1 MRRSLA
7 PFGFLALGLT
17 VASTGPVVAL
27 ATPAMAPSNVEI
39 KVLSN
44 RADLVSGGD
53 ALVEVLLPAGQAGG
67 GLAADVDGRDV
78 SRAFAERPALAGRM
92 VGLLGGLR
100 DGANTFTARLPGG
113 QGARLT
119 ITSHPIGGPV
129 FAGPQVQPWVC
140 ATTAAGLG
148 DAVDAQ
154 CDTPPVYTYSYKSST
169 TGNFAAYDPS
179 SPPSDIASTTTDQGV
194 TVPYIVRKE
203 RGVIDRGIYDIAV
216 LFDPANSWTPWSP
229 QRGWNHK
236 LEVLAGVACDAG
248 HKQLAPS
255 QNVLDDTALSRGF
268 AVFMNEMDDNTQDC
282 NGVVEAEAM
291 MMTKEHFIEA
301 YGELR
306 YTIGQ
311 GCSGGSMTQHMIA
324 ANYPGL
330 YDGIMPACSFPDM
343 MTTYQE
349 MADCKLLAQYFDV
362 TSPGLWT
369 EQQRAWASG
378 HASAGTCEFQAK
390 ARSDSY
396 VSATGNSISL
406 AGPTSSGPSCHG
418 NTWTYDPATNPG
430 GTRCGIQDYQVA
442 VFGTRPPA
450 SWGPIEQQ
458 IGRGF
463 ANRPYDNVGVEYGLG
478 ALQAGQIAPEQFV
491 DLNEKVGGLDIDGN
505 IGAGRSAGD
514 ALGVANAYRS
524 GQLINARQLSGVAI
538 IDMRGSSNFE
548 EHFDWHTYEFRNRLR
563 RDTGSSANMIYW
575 EGPCCL
581 ETYTLFQARAFDLMD
596 RWLGAVEKDTSDAP
610 VRAKLVRDK
619 PTDAV
624 DACWLGGQEVTD
636 QQVCGAALPYYR
648 EARFVAGG
656 PDTADVVQCRLKPLR
671 RLDYTGTVP
680 MTDAQFARLQAV
692 FPGGVC
698 DYSRPGISQ
707 QSPAGPWMSYAQGP
721 GGQVLGARPVSVP
734 LVQTAVAAA
743 TLPNTGA
750 VGPPGLLTLALALPL
765 ALLAW
770 RRAGFAARVD
780 R

>member
-1 MRRSLA
+1 VRRALA
-7 PFGFLALGLT
+7 PLAILATWLGLAAAGPVPALG
-17 VASTGPVVAL
+17 ATGAAPGSVV
-27 ATPAMAPSNVEI
+27 V

-53 ALVEVLLPAGQAGG
+53 ALVEVVVPPGETGN
-67 GLAADVDGRDV
+67 GLVADIDGRDV
-78 SRAFAERPALAGRM
+78 SSAFAPRAGMGGRV
-92 VGLLGGLR
+92 VGLVGGLAK
-100 DGANTFTARLPGG
+100 GTNVLTARLPDGR
-113 QGARLT
+113 GARLT
-119 ITSHPIGGPV
+119 ITNHSIGGPV

-140 ATTAAGLG
+140 NTTTAGLG
-148 DAVDAQ
+148 AAVDAQ
-154 CDTPPVYTYSYKSST
+154 CDTPAVYTYSYKSST
-169 TGNFAAYDPS
+169 TGSFSAYDPA
-179 SPPSDIASTTTDQGV
+179 SPPSDVASTTTDQGV

-203 RGVIDRGIYDIAV
+203 RGVIDRGMYDIAA
-216 LFDPANSWTPWSP
+216 LFQPGVGWKPWSP

-301 YGELR
+301 YGEVR

-343 MTTYQE
+343 ITTYQE
-349 MADCKLLAQYFDV
+349 MADCKILAQYFDV
-362 TSPGLWT
+362 TSPELWT

-396 VSATGNSISL
+396 VSATGNSVSL
-406 AGPTSSGPSCHG
+406 AGPTSSGISCNG
-418 NTWTYDPATNPG
+418 NTWTYNPTTNPG

-442 VFGTRPPA
+442 IFGTRPPA
-450 SWGPIEQQ
+450 SWGPIEKQV
-458 IGRGF
+458 GRGF
-463 ANRPYDNVGVEYGLG
+463 ANRPYDNVGVQYGLA
-478 ALQAGQIAPEQFV
+478 ALQSGQIAPEQFV

-505 IGAGRSAGD
+505 IQGARTAGD
-514 ALGVANAYRS
+514 PQGVANAYRS
-524 GQLINARQLSGVAI
+524 GQLINARQLSSVAI

-548 EHFDWHTYEFRNRLR
+548 EHFDWHTHEFRNRLQ

-581 ETYTLFQARAFDLMD
+581 ETYSFFQGQAFDLMD
-596 RWLGAVEKDTSDAP
+596 RWLAAVEKDKSNAP
-610 VRAKLVRDK
+610 VSARLIRDK
-619 PTDAV
+619 PADAV

-636 QQVCGAALPYYR
+636 QQVCEAALPYYR
-648 EARFVAGG
+648 ETRFVAGG
-656 PDTADVVQCRLKPLR
+656 PNTADVVQCQLKPLKR
-671 RLDYTGTVP
+671 SDYTGPVP
-680 MTDAQFARLQAV
+680 MTDAEFARLQAV
-692 FPGGVC
+692 FPRGVC
-698 DYSRPGISQ
+698 DFGKPGVSQ
-707 QSPAGPWMSYAQGP
+707 QPPAGPWMTYAFGP
-721 GGQVLGARPVSVP
+721 GGQVLGAAPVSVP
-734 LVQTAVAAA
+734 FGPTAADAVAPS
-743 TLPNTGA
+743 TLPDTAAG
-750 VGPPGLLTLALALPL
+750 GSPWSL
-765 ALLAW
+765 ALLVLLPAAVFAH
-770 RRAGFAARVD
+770 RRARRV